1 MPDDQV
7 KMSEMD
13 SSTRLSGTFCI
24 VICWLYMENH
34 DSDRILL
41 IDDDPMVRLMAVLT
55 QYDKE
60 HAALAAGEIRRFDP
74 PSFASI
80 FDARG

>member
-1 MPDDQV
+1 
-7 KMSEMD
+7 
-13 SSTRLSGTFCI
+13 
-24 VICWLYMENH
+24 MENH

-41 IDDDPMVRLMAVLT
+41 IDDDPMVRLMTVLT
-55 QYDKE
+55 LYDQE
-60 HAALAAGEIRRFDP
+60 YAALAAGEISSFDQTN